1 MFRHYI
7 PRTCLLLPLAL
18 SALPATAGDIQFL
31 LEEPT
36 NGSVYSGVAN
46 VRGWA
51 VSSVG
56 VRNIELLVD
65 GVVKTNIPSGGLRKD
80 VGNVYPNYPNSSQSG
95 FSMAFNYSE
104 LTAGSHTIGVNVVD
118 NDGIKKSTTASFT
131 VARFN
136 TPYISDPAKVSLSAA
151 TITDDN
157 DKAISISNLQ
167 ADGKAY
173 NVRLE
178 WRTAAQG
185 FALTSISPVGGGGD
199 GNARWSALTNAC
211 CTTGSLTYQ
220 VTIDGVTKSSI
231 ASSCS
236 VDPSFEG
243 FASATAG
250 AKSYFAKVT
259 SSACNVNQ
267 QASGNVT
274 LVKDACYQFQLALES
289 GSLVNKFGS
298 VTCPSSTGA
307 QILQQETEATPMAIF
322 PMQAEDPS
330 SAGQENWSLLKN
342 IVQP

>member
-1 MFRHYI
+1 MFHHYI
-7 PRTCLLLPLAL
+7 PRACLLLPLAL
-18 SALPATAGDIQFL
+18 PALTATAGDIQFL

-36 NGSVYSGVAN
+36 SGSAYSGVAN

-56 VRNIELLVD
+56 INHIELLVD

-80 VGNVYPNYPNSSQSG
+80 VGNVYPSYPNSSQSG

-104 LTAGSHTIGVNVVD
+104 LTAGSHTIGINVID
-118 NDGIKKSTTASFT
+118 NEGTKKSTTATFT

-136 TPYISDPAKVSLSAA
+136 TSFISDPATVSLSAA

-167 ADGKAY
+167 AGGKAY

-185 FALTSISPVGGGGD
+185 FALTSISAVGGGGD
-199 GNARWSALTNAC
+199 GTARWSSLTNAC
-211 CTTGSLTYQ
+211 CTGGSLTYQ
-220 VTIDGVTKSSI
+220 ITIDGVTKSSI

-236 VDPSFEG
+236 ADPSFEG
-243 FASATAG
+243 FASTTAG
-250 AKSYFAKVT
+250 AKSFVTKVT
-259 SSACNVNQ
+259 TSACGNF
-267 QASGNVT
+267 SGSGTITMATNS
-274 LVKDACYQFQLALES
+274 CYQFRLANEN
-289 GSLVNKFGS
+289 GSLVNKFGT
-298 VTCPSSTGA
+298 VTCPSSAEA
-307 QILQQETEATPMAIF
+307 QTLQEEPAATPMAIF

-330 SAGQENWSLLKN
+330 SAGLEGLSLLKS
-342 IVQP
+342 ISQP

>member
-1 MFRHYI
+1 MSHHYI
-7 PRTCLLLPLAL
+7 PRACLLLPLAL
-18 SALPATAGDIQFL
+18 PALTATAGDIQFL

-36 NGSVYSGVAN
+36 SGSAYSGVAN

-56 VRNIELLVD
+56 INHIELLVD

-80 VGNVYPNYPNSSQSG
+80 VGNVYPSYPNSSQSG

-104 LTAGSHTIGVNVVD
+104 LTAGSHTIGINVID
-118 NDGIKKSTTASFT
+118 NEGTKKSTTATFT

-136 TPYISDPAKVSLSAA
+136 TSFISDPATVSLSAA

-167 ADGKAY
+167 AGGKAY

-185 FALTSISPVGGGGD
+185 FALTSISAVGGGGD
-199 GNARWSALTNAC
+199 GTARWSALTNAC
-211 CTTGSLTYQ
+211 CKTGSLTYQ
-220 VTIDGVTKSSI
+220 ITIDGVTKSSI
-231 ASSCS
+231 TNSCA
-236 VDPSFEG
+236 DPSFEG
-243 FASATAG
+243 FASTTAG
-250 AKSYFAKVT
+250 AKSFAAKVT
-259 SSACNVNQ
+259 SSACSITQ
-267 QASGNVT
+267 QASGSVT
-274 LVKDACYQFQLALES
+274 LAKDACYRFQLDIES

-298 VTCPSSTGA
+298 VTCPSSAEA
-307 QILQQETEATPMAIF
+307 QTLQEEPAATPMAIF

-330 SAGQENWSLLKN
+330 SAGSEGLSLLKS
-342 IVQP
+342 ISQP

>member
-56 VRNIELLVD
+56 IRNIELLVD
-65 GVVKTNIPSGGLRKD
+65 GVVRTNIPSGGLRTD
-80 VGNVYPNYPNSSQSG
+80 VGNAFPNFPNSSQSG
-95 FSMAFNYSE
+95 FSMALNYSG
-104 LTAGSHTIGVNVVD
+104 LTAGSHTIGINVID
-118 NDGIKKSTTASFT
+118 NDGAKKSTTASFS

-136 TPYISDPAKVSLSAA
+136 TPFISDPAKVSLSAA

-199 GNARWSALTNAC
+199 GNARWSALTNVC
-211 CTTGSLTYQ
+211 CQTGSLTYQ
-220 VTIDGVTKSSI
+220 VTIDGVTKSSVS
-231 ASSCS
+231 SSCS
-236 VDPSFEG
+236 ADPSFEG

-274 LVKDACYQFQLALES
+274 LVKDACYRFQLDLES

-330 SAGQENWSLLKN
+330 DAGQENWSLLEK
-342 IVQP
+342 IGQP